1 MMTIRR
7 SMLVSMLGLAC
18 LGACASTGTN
28 DRARTGLCRP
38 DAAAALVGQ
47 TAPSDTD
54 ILRRTGS
61 AVVRRLAPGDP
72 MTRDYRQERVT
83 VIVADGRVVSASCG

>member
-1 MMTIRR
+1 MTTIKG

-18 LGACASTGTN
+18 LGACASTGTS
-28 DRARTGLCRP
+28 DRLSTGLCRP
-38 DAAAALVGQ
+38 DAAATLVGQ
-47 TAPSDTD
+47 SAPGDGD

-61 AVVRRLAPGDP
+61 TVVRRLAPGDP

-83 VIVADGRVVSASCG
+83 LIVADGRVVSAFCG

>member
-1 MMTIRR
+1 MTTIKG

-18 LGACASTGTN
+18 LGACASTGMN
-28 DRARTGLCRP
+28 DRARTRLCRA

-47 TAPSDTD
+47 SEPGDGD

-61 AVVRRLAPGDP
+61 AVVRRLAPGNP

-83 VIVADGRVVSASCG
+83 LIVADGRVVSASCG